1 MGHCS
6 GTDLLFIFWSLLDV
20 NFVVFFS
27 VIVILVIVNTFVLIS
42 DDVIRRRLLIDGEG
56 GNDDKRLNNLLK
68 TFIRWYSSP
77 DDEDR
82 YATARVTVVIVLTPR
97 IHVDHNVTAP
107 SLGKFDFRCH
117 FGLRK
122 VCLCAFFV
130 FFS

>member
-6 GTDLLFIFWSLLDV
+6 GTDLLFIFWSLVDV
-20 NFVVFFS
+20 VKLVGCCFFN
-27 VIVILVIVNTFVLIS
+27 VILILVNNFVLIS

-82 YATARVTVVIVLTPR
+82 YATGKVTVVIVLTPR
-97 IHVDHNVTAP
+97 IHVDP
-107 SLGKFDFRCH
+107 SLGKFDFRWH

-122 VCLCAFFV
+122 VFVCVFFV